1 MDRFR
6 ILILI
11 VVMYGA
17 VTLAFLT
24 STVVEKAL
32 LPLHLFSTGHCYFPG
47 DCFMYITTMFSLITK
62 KTVCL
67 FKCKHQILQIYVLLT
82 ILFYAILL

>member
-47 DCFMYITTMFSLITK
+47 DCFMYITTMFS
-62 KTVCL
+62 

>member
-62 KTVCL
+62 KNCFACL
-67 FKCKHQILQIYVLLT
+67 SANIKSYRYMFC
-82 ILFYAILL
+82 